1 MRILT
6 RYILREILS
15 HGLIGGALFTFVLFM
30 PNLGDL
36 LELAVRNSSSMGAVG
51 EAFLLML
58 PNIFVVVIPMSV
70 LVGILLGLSRLAADS
85 EVTAMRA
92 SGIGVWRFVGIV
104 SVIACA
110 AWGLGLVNS
119 LYLAPWSSRQTI
131 HLEQSLA
138 NAQASYEVQP
148 RVFYEDFKNYVL
160 YVEDV
165 KAGRGAARWGKVF
178 IANLTN
184 PDAPSI
190 TTAESATVINGPNQ
204 TILMRLHDGAQH
216 QLSPTEPG
224 DYNLST
230 FTETDVP
237 LRTGSQEDVRFHR
250 TDKRIL
256 AMTNRELIERSHGKG
271 GTWFFIEL
279 QKRLAYPTACLV
291 LMLVGVPLGMSSR
304 RGGKSGGFVIT
315 IALVFIYYFLS
326 STGTA
331 LARQGKIPPLI
342 GVGMANVLFAG
353 CGIFLLR
360 QMSTGGAA
368 INAIATAGTW
378 FRSRKKDDAID
389 TRHAVSTTRRRPL
402 RGHFPLLLDEYV
414 IREFLRVF
422 VMVLVSFVM
431 LMLFF
436 TFFEL
441 VGDIIRNHSSLLV
454 VGEYLIDLTPSMIY
468 LITPLA
474 VLIAVLVVFGLMNR
488 SSEITAM
495 KATGISLY
503 RIVLPIMVIASLM
516 AVGLFF
522 FNEYY
527 VPQANRKQQALRNEI
542 KGLPAQ
548 TTSHPGEQ
556 WMFGKREPGHPG
568 MIFYYQYFD
577 PDTNTFLNL
586 TVFEFDPQSFTLMK
600 RTFAQMASWDQKDH
614 RWILQDG
621 WTRTFENHEIQSYQP
636 FAVTTLPEMIET
648 PHYFEKDFRQSTEMS
663 FAQLRHYIADLSQS
677 GFDTVRLRV
686 QLDRKLADPL
696 ITLVM
701 AVLAVPFALS
711 MGKRG
716 SLAGVSVAIGVAIA
730 YWLISG
736 TFEAMGDVSMLPA
749 FLAAWS
755 PDILFALA
763 GTYLLL
769 RTST

>member
-1 MRILT
+1 VRILT

-104 SVIACA
+104 SMIACA
-110 AWGLGLVNS
+110 AWGVGLVNS
-119 LYLAPWSSRQTI
+119 LFLAPWSSRQTI
-131 HLEQSLA
+131 HLEETLA

-165 KAGRGAARWGKVF
+165 KAGRGAAHWGKVF

-184 PDAPSI
+184 PNAPSI
-190 TTAESATVINGPNQ
+190 TTAESATVVNGPNQ
-204 TILMRLHDGAQH
+204 TILMRLHDGSQH
-216 QLSPTEPG
+216 QLSPTQPG

-256 AMTNRELIERSHGKG
+256 AMTNEELIERSHGKG
-271 GTWFFIEL
+271 GKWYFIEL

-331 LARQGKIPPLI
+331 LARQNKIPPLV
-342 GVGMANVLFAG
+342 GVWLANVLFAG
-353 CGIFLLR
+353 CGVFLLR

-378 FRSRKKDDAID
+378 FRSRKKDESID
-389 TRHAVSTTRRRPL
+389 TRHAVAATRRRPL

-441 VGDIIRNHSSLLV
+441 VGDIIRNHSSLLI
-454 VGEYLIDLTPSMIY
+454 VGEYLVDLTPSMIY

-488 SSEITAM
+488 ASEITAM

-503 RIVLPIMVIASLM
+503 RIVLPILFIASLM

-527 VPQANRKQQALRNEI
+527 VPQANQKQQALRNEI

-556 WMFGKREPGHPG
+556 WMFGKREAGHPG

-586 TVFEFDPQSFTLMK
+586 TVFEFDPQSFTLIK
-600 RTFAQMASWDQKDH
+600 RTYAQMASWDQKDG

-716 SLAGVSVAIGVAIA
+716 SLAGVSIAIGVAIA